1 MSKVSTQF
9 EDVDLHNRRKLSGE
23 GGGGGMARNIKTYG
37 KKHKIKSLIFHL

>member
-23 GGGGGMARNIKTYG
+23 GGGVARNIKTYG

>member
-23 GGGGGMARNIKTYG
+23 GGGGMARNIKTYG